1 MRYRHA
7 RPGFAP
13 EFKHYRQRMPTAM
26 TARHRTFAL
35 IAAIAALP
43 LSACTTARPAGPIEV
58 TRFIAPD
65 SRAQLGD
72 TTLRVETAP
81 GSEEQGLAMLPYTQ
95 AVARELS
102 TFGYAE
108 NARPAARQLA
118 SVSVEREQLTEGGR
132 SSPVS
137 VGAGGSAGS
146 YGSGVG
152 LGVGINLGGGA
163 DERVI
168 TRLFVSLR
176 DVTSGT
182 VLWEGRARL
191 DAPVGSRLAQSDA
204 VAAALA
210 EALFRGFP
218 GNSGET
224 IEVEVN
230 P

>member
-26 TARHRTFAL
+26 IARHRTFAL

-58 TRFIAPD
+58 TRFVAPD

-81 GSEEQGLAMLPYTQ
+81 GSAEQGLAMLPYTE

-108 NARPAARQLA
+108 NARPAARQVA

-132 SSPVS
+132 RSPVS

-168 TRLFVSLR
+168 
-176 DVTSGT
+176 
-182 VLWEGRARL
+182 
-191 DAPVGSRLAQSDA
+191 
-204 VAAALA
+204 
-210 EALFRGFP
+210 
-218 GNSGET
+218 
-224 IEVEVN
+224 
-230 P
+230 

>member
-1 MRYRHA
+1 
-7 RPGFAP
+7 
-13 EFKHYRQRMPTAM
+13 M
-26 TARHRTFAL
+26 TARQRTIAL
-35 IAAIAALP
+35 IAALAALP
-43 LSACTTARPAGPIEV
+43 LAACTTARPAGPIEV

-81 GSEEQGLAMLPYTQ
+81 GSAEQGLAMLPYTE
-95 AVARELS
+95 AVARALN
-102 TFGYAE
+102 TFGYVE
-108 NARPAARQLA
+108 NARPAARQIA

-132 SSPVS
+132 RSPVS
-137 VGAGGSAGS
+137 VGGGGSAGS

-168 TRLFVSLR
+168 TRLSVSLR

-191 DAPVGSRLAQSDA
+191 DAPAGSPLAQNDA
-204 VAAALA
+204 AAAALA
-210 EALFRGFP
+210 EALFQGFP